1 MSEENWTA
9 RKGLPSGGPPRE
21 TSNRSQRSIGRAAA
35 CAASREAKGA
45 MALARIVRRVSVM
58 VIRISIV
65 LEGKR
70 YRGGLCGW
78 RRNGGGADRPRG
90 APWLHQIGRFTPP
103 GDG

>member
-1 MSEENWTA
+1 
-9 RKGLPSGGPPRE
+9 
-21 TSNRSQRSIGRAAA
+21 
-35 CAASREAKGA
+35 

-90 APWLHQIGRFTPP
+90 ARWLHCTNRFTPA
-103 GDG
+103 GDVKPPTLARIAATPDANDVGSWIATLRSARSEEHTSELQSL